1 MDLNS
6 VWFGDDCTSQVFDIT
21 SKRIHKT
28 QKYTYNAKAA
38 LKQCLK
44 SSKEDEL
51 LQESRA
57 ASSVSP
63 RKSITT
69 HTSASDDDRTG
80 TKVVDE
86 QTPELIELPKPREDT
101 AKGMSRSDPKD
112 GNRSEPPKRIAK
124 LTSKQEE
131 EASDIQGN
139 VIKIQDHE
147 SSRSD
152 RPPKNRYLPV
162 PIQDKAADIS
172 FVTKTR
178 DRHPRSSR
186 EEMPCKSRGGESF
199 VSEYSTESTKI
210 STETSI
216 SKYLSLPLS
225 LSHGLVIQST
235 LNIGK
240 RRLKATGAFA
250 RMMRSNYIEVQ

>member
-1 MDLNS
+1 M
-6 VWFGDDCTSQVFDIT
+6 
-21 SKRIHKT
+21 
-28 QKYTYNAKAA
+28 
-38 LKQCLK
+38 K

-69 HTSASDDDRTG
+69 HTSASDDDTTG
-80 TKVVDE
+80 TKVVHE
-86 QTPELIELPKPREDT
+86 QTPELIELPREDT
-101 AKGMSRSDPKD
+101 VKSMSRSDPKE
-112 GNRSEPPKRIAK
+112 GNKSETPKKIAK

-131 EASDIQGN
+131 EASDIQAN
-139 VIKIQDHE
+139 VTKTQDHE

-152 RPPKNRYLPV
+152 KPPKNRYLAVPV
-162 PIQDKAADIS
+162 QDKAADIS

-216 SKYLSLPLS
+216 SKYLSLPLP
-225 LSHGLVIQST
+225 LSCSGHSEHF
-235 LNIGK
+235 K
-240 RRLKATGAFA
+240 HRATETEG
-250 RMMRSNYIEVQ
+250 NGCLLQE

>member
-1 MDLNS
+1 MDMIS

-21 SKRIHKT
+21 SKKIPKP
-28 QKYTYNAKAA
+28 QKSTYSAKAA
-38 LKQCLK
+38 PKQCLK

-63 RKSITT
+63 RKSIRT
-69 HTSASDDDRTG
+69 HTSASDDDTTG

-101 AKGMSRSDPKD
+101 AKSTSRSDPKE
-112 GNRSEPPKRIAK
+112 GNKSETPKRIEK

-131 EASDIQGN
+131 EASDIQAN
-139 VIKIQDHE
+139 VTKVQDHE

-152 RPPKNRYLPV
+152 KPPKNRYLPV
-162 PIQDKAADIS
+162 PVQDKAADIS

-186 EEMPCKSRGGESF
+186 EETPCKSRGGESV
-199 VSEYSTESTKI
+199 VSEFSTESTEI
-210 STETSI
+210 SNETSI
-216 SKYLSLPLS
+216 SKYLSLPLP
-225 LSHGLVIQST
+225 LSCSGRSEHFKRRET
-235 LNIGK
+235 ETEGK
-240 RRLKATGAFA
+240 RVPFTG
-250 RMMRSNYIEVQ
+250 MMRSDYIEVQ